1 MYKCGSNKL
10 RVKLPRKIKKVYTSV
25 VPERSYKKIYRKMSY
40 RFNNEHHITVLF
52 KILDYVYYIDD
63 KALGEGRGFKP
74 SWPEIT
80 HHRLYKVKQTN

>member
-10 RVKLPRKIKKVYTSV
+10 RVKLPRKIKKVYTSIA
-25 VPERSYKKIYRKMSY
+25 PERSYKKIYRKMSY
-40 RFNNEHHITVLF
+40 GTNKEHVSVLF

-74 SWPEIT
+74 SWSEIT
-80 HHRLYKVKQTN
+80 QHRLYKVKHTN